1 MEDRKF
7 VFSVGCG
14 DAWLSYSSI
23 TSIAI
28 ATTREKAIE
37 LIAQHAENNEI
48 ELSVM
53 LLFEESHGKTYLSGS
68 DRIAGLAAASI
79 RGRSQSFSRS
89 NFVKKLT
96 CSQR

>member
-7 VFSVGCG
+7 VFSVGWG

-23 TSIAI
+23 TPIAM

-48 ELSVM
+48 ELSDYDLYNLREIGQTQGKETNYIIDLIELDT
-53 LLFEESHGKTYLSGS
+53 LL
-68 DRIAGLAAASI
+68 
-79 RGRSQSFSRS
+79 
-89 NFVKKLT
+89 
-96 CSQR
+96 

>member
-14 DAWLSYSSI
+14 DAWLSY
-23 TSIAI
+23 TSLTPIAI

-48 ELSVM
+48 ELTDYDLYNLREIGQTQGKDTNYIIDLIELDT
-53 LLFEESHGKTYLSGS
+53 LL
-68 DRIAGLAAASI
+68 
-79 RGRSQSFSRS
+79 
-89 NFVKKLT
+89 
-96 CSQR
+96 

>member
-14 DAWLSYSSI
+14 DAWLSY
-23 TSIAI
+23 TSLTPIAM

-48 ELSVM
+48 ELTDYDLYNLKEIGQTQGKETNYIIDLIELDT
-53 LLFEESHGKTYLSGS
+53 LL
-68 DRIAGLAAASI
+68 
-79 RGRSQSFSRS
+79 
-89 NFVKKLT
+89 
-96 CSQR
+96 

>member
-14 DAWLSYSSI
+14 DAWLSY
-23 TSIAI
+23 TSLTPIAM

-48 ELSVM
+48 ELTDYDLYNLREIGQTQGKDTNYIIDLIELDT
-53 LLFEESHGKTYLSGS
+53 LL
-68 DRIAGLAAASI
+68 
-79 RGRSQSFSRS
+79 
-89 NFVKKLT
+89 
-96 CSQR
+96 